1 MSSSFR
7 VGSSPD
13 IQPWPREINVLVILC
28 GRSELT
34 LCQQV
39 GGKSVCFKKSNS
51 ITLTSFL
58 VSPFLTVILIKTKWC
73 YWRCCRSGARLS
85 CCSEYLLFWQN
96 AGASCAQRARVLRC
110 FCRKPSDSGR
120 PSGWF
125 LGVPVATLSP
135 PHILAAHHA
144 GLVTSSGWS
153 SECNS
158 VCPWKYNELGGC
170 LLLFPMPVFTDLS
183 SRNAYI

>member
-28 GRSELT
+28 DCSELT

-39 GGKSVCFKKSNS
+39 GGKSVYFKKSNS

-58 VSPFLTVILIKTKWC
+58 VSPILTVILIKTKWC
-73 YWRCCRSGARLS
+73 YWWCCHFGARLS
-85 CCSEYLLFWQN
+85 GCSEYLLFWQN
-96 AGASCAQRARVLRC
+96 SGAPRAHQARVLQCPLQEALWQWRP
-110 FCRKPSDSGR
+110 CR
-120 PSGWF
+120 WF

-158 VCPWKYNELGGC
+158 VCPWKYNELGRC
-170 LLLFPMPVFTDLS
+170 LLLFPMPAFTDLS
-183 SRNAYI
+183 SRNAYT